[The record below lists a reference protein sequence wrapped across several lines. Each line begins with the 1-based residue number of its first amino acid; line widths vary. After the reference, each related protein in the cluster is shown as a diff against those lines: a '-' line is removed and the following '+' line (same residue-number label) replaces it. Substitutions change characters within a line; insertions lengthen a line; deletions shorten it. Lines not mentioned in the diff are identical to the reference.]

1 MEYFGLTRAE
11 RSRVKE
17 VTDNIAPYLQPGSVI
32 GLATPLQ
39 KRPTNNQING
49 FTAALHN
56 EFDVWRKK
64 RGGIGDISI
73 TVSVDSQKQ
82 CGPLGIVRIEP
93 AIRDKKEGDSKVVTA
108 SDSQLV
114 NTLLTRLNQEGLLP
128 LVLQRNLQLATDAV
142 IRKGD
147 VIYLVKP
154 LLSRFWLRSEAYRD
168 AKRIVRFILSS
179 NTNREV

>member
-1 MEYFGLTRAE
+1 M
-11 RSRVKE
+11 
-17 VTDNIAPYLQPGSVI
+17 
-32 GLATPLQ
+32 
-39 KRPTNNQING
+39 
-49 FTAALHN
+49 
-56 EFDVWRKK
+56 
-64 RGGIGDISI
+64 
-73 TVSVDSQKQ
+73 
-82 CGPLGIVRIEP
+82 
-93 AIRDKKEGDSKVVTA
+93 VTA